1 MRRPESALYP
11 TIMLKPLTLE
21 GRLARLEPLTL
32 AHASA
37 LARAGSTSRDTYQYT
52 DVPLDEGT
60 AVTYVE
66 TALSEAAIDK
76 SMPFA
81 TVDRRSGDVVG
92 STRFC
97 YIEFWDWPEGS
108 PHQRGKDV
116 PDAVEIGY
124 TWLSADVQRTGINTE
139 AKLLMLAHAFESW
152 KVHRVRLKTDARNQ
166 RSRQAIER
174 LGMRFDGVLRRT
186 RIAYDDEI
194 RDDAYYSMLDSEWPA
209 AKEALIAKLRV

>member
-1 MRRPESALYP
+1 
-11 TIMLKPLTLE
+11 MLKPFTLA
-21 GRLARLEPLTL
+21 GGFVRLEPLTL
-32 AHASA
+32 DHADA
-37 LARAGSTSRDTYQYT
+37 LARAGNVSRETYQYT
-52 DVPLDEGT
+52 IVPGDYES
-60 AVTYVE
+60 AVAFVN
-66 TALSEAAIDK
+66 TALGEAEA
-76 SMPFA
+76 SRSVPFA
-81 TVDRRSGDVVG
+81 TVDRRSDSIVG

-97 YIEFWDWPEGS
+97 YIEFWDWPDGS
-108 PHQRGKDV
+108 PYQRGMDL

-139 AKLLMLAHAFESW
+139 AKLLMLTHAFESW

-194 RDDAYYSMLDSEWPA
+194 RDDAFYSMLDSEWPE
-209 AKEALIAKLRV
+209 AKEALTARLRHQVRSDC

>member
-1 MRRPESALYP
+1 
-11 TIMLKPLTLE
+11 MLKPFTLP
-21 GRLARLEPLTL
+21 GRFVRLEPLTL
-32 AHASA
+32 DHADA
-37 LARAGSTSRDTYQYT
+37 LARAGSLSRETYQYT
-52 DVPLDEGT
+52 IVPRDYES
-60 AVTYVE
+60 AAAFVK
-66 TALSEAAIDK
+66 TALVEAEA
-76 SMPFA
+76 SRSVPFA
-81 TVDRRSGDVVG
+81 TVDCRSGEVVG

-97 YIEFWDWPEGS
+97 YIEFWDWPAGS
-108 PHQRGKDV
+108 PYQRGTNL

-139 AKLLMLAHAFESW
+139 AKLLMLTHAFESW

-194 RDDAYYSMLDSEWPA
+194 RDDAFYSMVDSEWPA
-209 AKEALIAKLRV
+209 AKEALIAKLRS